1 MSSPSDSIGDLRFH
15 RITSVSIVGGF
26 LDGQRFDLADGLNCI
41 IGARG
46 TGKTTV
52 LEFVRFAM
60 NAMPGDAAARKR
72 IESLVASN
80 LAGGRVEVAVETRDG
95 LSYIV
100 SRSAGDETMVLT
112 TDRSPTDINLRSGG
126 LFRVDIFSQNEVE
139 AIADRASSQ
148 LDLIDNFEAERIAA
162 IEHRI
167 RALQAD
173 LSGNASK
180 ITPLQEKGASSTNC
194 CQAAFLTVSILP
206 EATRWSNRTSINRG
220 KANGQVRM
228 SLNASRVPARR
239 IRLCFSSFLFF
250 CCGFHACMPSR
261 RPIKTTRRP
270 TG

>member
-1 MSSPSDSIGDLRFH
+1 
-15 RITSVSIVGGF
+15 
-26 LDGQRFDLADGLNCI
+26 
-41 IGARG
+41 
-46 TGKTTV
+46 V

-60 NAMPGDAAARKR
+60 NAMPGAAAARKR
-72 IESLVASN
+72 VESLVDSN
-80 LAGGRVEVAVETRDG
+80 LAGGRVEVTVETGDG

-180 ITPLQEKGASSTNC
+180 ITPLQQKADAIAEELNT
-194 CQAAFLTVSILP
+194 LP
-206 EATRWSNRTSINRG
+206 GLAPG
-220 KANGQVRM
+220 K
-228 SLNASRVPARR
+228 L
-239 IRLCFSSFLFF
+239 
-250 CCGFHACMPSR
+250 
-261 RPIKTTRRP
+261 TTRVRLEALQRAVEDENWWIRCFRASDP
-270 TG
+270 RVNKKTRELVPYL